1 MIIEFRKLLSN
12 ETIDWGQIVVI
23 PCGNVRKA
31 ETLIYSPKVTD
42 PSKILI
48 HVGVNDIDDQ
58 YPEDI
63 GNNLVTIAKKFQEKF
78 KCKVYLS
85 DMTPRND
92 HCQGHIQAV
101 NQMLACKTSEINIQK
116 VGRSNLSPNYLHDD
130 RQPKQIS

>member
-12 ETIDWGQIVVI
+12 ETVDGDQIVVI

-48 HVGVNDIDDQ
+48 HVGVNDNDDQ

-116 VGRSNLSPNYLHDD
+116 VGRSNLSPNYLRDD

>member
-12 ETIDWGQIVVI
+12 ETVDGGQIVVI

-85 DMTPRND
+85 DITPRND
-92 HCQGHIQAV
+92 HF
-101 NQMLACKTSEINIQK
+101 
-116 VGRSNLSPNYLHDD
+116 
-130 RQPKQIS
+130 

>member
-1 MIIEFRKLLSN
+1 MDSNRKFIDFRELLSN
-12 ETIDWGQIVVI
+12 ETEDGGQIVVI

-31 ETLIYSPKVTD
+31 ETLMNSPKITD

-85 DMTPRND
+85 DITPRND
-92 HCQGHIQAV
+92 HF
-101 NQMLACKTSEINIQK
+101 
-116 VGRSNLSPNYLHDD
+116 
-130 RQPKQIS
+130 

>member
-31 ETLIYSPKVTD
+31 ETLMDSLKVTD
-42 PSKILI
+42 PSKFLI

-78 KCKVYLS
+78 KCKVNS
-85 DMTPRND
+85 KPN
-92 HCQGHIQAV
+92 
-101 NQMLACKTSEINIQK
+101 
-116 VGRSNLSPNYLHDD
+116 VGM
-130 RQPKQIS
+130 